1 MAGIPLT
8 SGFIAKFGVFQEA
21 WRAGFGWLVVVAVLA
36 SVVSFFIYLRVIVA
50 MYMGDGR
57 ATRLGSRPS
66 GLPVRAVLTGRDG
79 GDFDLRSSSGAAAP
93 PGRQCAPALDIDS
106 WPPWSFSCS

>member
-21 WRAGFGWLVVVAVLA
+21 WRAGFGWLVVVALLA

-50 MYMGDGR
+50 MYMGD
-57 ATRLGSRPS
+57 ASDELGPPL
-66 GLPVRAVLTGRDG
+66 GVPVRAVLVVAMAVTLIFGLLPAPL
-79 GDFDLRSSSGAAAP
+79 LRLAAN
-93 PGRQCAPALDIDS
+93 AL
-106 WPPWSFSCS
+106 PL